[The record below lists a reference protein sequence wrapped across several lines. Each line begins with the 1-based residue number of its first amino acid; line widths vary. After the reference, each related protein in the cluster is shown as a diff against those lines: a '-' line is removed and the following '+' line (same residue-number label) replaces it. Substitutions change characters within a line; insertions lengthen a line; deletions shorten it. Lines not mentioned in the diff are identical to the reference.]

1 MLATGPDEVGT
12 GGRCLRAGRHVELA
26 QDRGGVVPDGAR
38 GKGECGGDLGVG
50 PAWTTAEA
58 LAGAFSAPT
67 GLMPG
72 PERRPIPSSIDVAA
86 GELQQAI
93 GELRDIARGLH
104 PVVLRDAGLAAA
116 LRAAANPAT
125 CESPKPGRPV
135 LRRGRIHGVHARRP
149 LQRSRTVDR
158 CRPSRSIHAGRG
170 RRNRRPAG
178 IARRDRLPDNHPR
191 RGQSHIRL
199 PERTHPKDLDAPPL
213 ATSGQVEAG
222 TRGSR

>member
-1 MLATGPDEVGT
+1 
-12 GGRCLRAGRHVELA
+12 
-26 QDRGGVVPDGAR
+26 VPDGAR

-58 LAGAFSAPT
+58 LAEAFSAPT

-72 PERRPIPSSIDVAA
+72 PERRPIRSRSTPRLANCNRPS
-86 GELQQAI
+86 
-93 GELRDIARGLH
+93 
-104 PVVLRDAGLAAA
+104 
-116 LRAAANPAT
+116 ANSGTSPGDCTPWSSGMPDWPLPFGRRRIQTPANHRN
-125 CESPKPGRPV
+125 PGRPV
-135 LRRGRIHGVHARRP
+135 LRRGRIHGVHARRAQ
-149 LQRSRTVDR
+149 QRSRTVDR

-199 PERTHPKDLDAPPL
+199 PERTHPNDLDATPL
-213 ATSGQVEAG
+213 ATSGQVKAG

>member
-72 PERRPIPSSIDVAA
+72 PERRPIRSRSTPRRANCNRPSANSGTSPGTAPR
-86 GELQQAI
+86 GPPGCRI
-93 GELRDIARGLH
+93 GRCPSGARRIQT
-104 PVVLRDAGLAAA
+104 P
-116 LRAAANPAT
+116 ANHRN
-125 CESPKPGRPV
+125 PGRPV
-135 LRRGRIHGVHARRP
+135 LRRGRIHGGHACRP
-149 LQRSRTVDR
+149 QQRSRTVDR
-158 CRPSRSIHAGRG
+158 SRPSRSIHAGRG